1 MEIKMSEEKIK
12 EQISYLMSKDS
23 YSFDDLRL
31 IVSLLRSKQGCP
43 WDMEQTHKSIRN
55 DFIEETYEVIE
66 AIDTENPELLREELG
81 DVMLQV
87 VFHAQ
92 LEDEKNVFDIDDVSN
107 DICKKLIHRHP
118 HVFGDVRVDGSR
130 EVLSNWD
137 KIKSE
142 EKGRATYTDKLKA
155 IPPMFPALMRAQ
167 KVGKK
172 ASCFDFNSLEEVYS
186 KIYEEIDEVKEAEKH
201 KNHDE
206 IEEEIGDLLLT
217 VSSLSRKLGINS
229 EEALYKATN
238 KFIER
243 FATVENEAVSMGKS
257 MDEIDNGELNAIWDK
272 IK

>member
-1 MEIKMSEEKIK
+1 MNEEKIK
-12 EQISYLMSKDS
+12 EKISYLMDKES
-23 YSFDDLRL
+23 YNFDDLRL
-31 IVSLLRSKQGCP
+31 IVSLLRSKCGCP

-66 AIDTENPELLREELG
+66 AIDTEDPKLLREELG

-92 LEDEKNVFDIDDVSN
+92 IEDEKNVFNIDDVSN
-107 DICKKLIHRHP
+107 DICRKLIHRHP
-118 HVFGDVRVDGSR
+118 HVFGSVKVEDSN

-137 KIKSE
+137 KIKSD
-142 EKGRATYTDKLKA
+142 EKGRATYSDKLHA

-172 ASCFDFNSLEEVYS
+172 ASCFDFKDSEEVYL
-186 KIYEEIDEVKEAEKH
+186 KIYEEIEEIKDAADH

-217 VSSLSRKLGINS
+217 VTSLSRKLGVNS
-229 EEALYKATN
+229 EEALFRATN

-243 FATVENEAVSMGKS
+243 FEAVENEVILMGKS
-257 MDEIDNGELNAIWDK
+257 IDEMSSAELDNIWEK